1 MNYRIFLSSL
11 LATFLGVVQAYSTIV
26 IDASDSSP
34 VPGASIFDASGKM
47 IGMTD
52 TDGSIPPTVCDKYP
66 IAIRSLGYNEH
77 TLTAP
82 ADTVLLTGRIY
93 DLKEVEVGTADR
105 NVVRLI
111 CYIRE
116 YSSSASSDKSATI
129 FAEYM
134 ADYFLPRKGAK
145 KIKTQRHPRVL
156 GGRGFGHFT
165 DSDSGL
171 DSVAYLQ
178 HLGTGMFSWIEL
190 IEIDGKP
197 VETSHRL
204 KDNPALKG
212 DTIHG
217 KHGLKEVYRQNDRSF
232 SATFDALAD
241 KKGHVW
247 SPTALKLIGAT
258 LDIDQMF
265 MSQTYFRNRSGEY
278 WPEDLVSATYTMNAL
293 GRGKWIKK
301 AFDTKGDV
309 SLKAYFEIYIVDR
322 EYLPA
327 DEAKQLMKD
336 GTLSMKVR
344 RPAEAPQPDAATQ
357 RIIDRVIAERRDTGQ
372 GN

>member
-1 MNYRIFLSSL
+1 
-11 LATFLGVVQAYSTIV
+11 
-26 IDASDSSP
+26 
-34 VPGASIFDASGKM
+34 
-47 IGMTD
+47 
-52 TDGSIPPTVCDKYP
+52 
-66 IAIRSLGYNEH
+66 
-77 TLTAP
+77 
-82 ADTVLLTGRIY
+82 
-93 DLKEVEVGTADR
+93 
-105 NVVRLI
+105 
-111 CYIRE
+111 
-116 YSSSASSDKSATI
+116 
-129 FAEYM
+129 
-134 ADYFLPRKGAK
+134 
-145 KIKTQRHPRVL
+145 
-156 GGRGFGHFT
+156 
-165 DSDSGL
+165 
-171 DSVAYLQ
+171 
-178 HLGTGMFSWIEL
+178 
-190 IEIDGKP
+190 
-197 VETSHRL
+197 RL
-204 KDNPALKG
+204 KDTPALKG

-217 KHGLKEVYRQNDRSF
+217 KHGLKEVYRQNDHSF

-241 KKGHVW
+241 KKEHVW

-344 RPAEAPQPDAATQ
+344 RPSEAPQPDAATQ
-357 RIIDRVIAERRDTGQ
+357 RIIDRVIAERRNTGQ